1 MKKFDFTINGNKYSV
16 DIKEFEDEQA
26 TIHVNGTEY
35 LVEIHQEKKR
45 AAVKTP
51 KLVRESVVRQ
61 PGEGKIEKKAS
72 TGGFPVEAPLPGNI
86 FKLKVKVG
94 DTVQKGDSLL
104 ILEAMKME
112 NDVLADQAGEIKEIK
127 VREGDSVLQNDLL
140 LVIG

>member
-16 DIKEFEDEQA
+16 DIKDFEDEQA

-35 LVEIHQEKKR
+35 LVEIHQDKKP
-45 AAVKTP
+45 AVKTP

-61 PGEGKIEKKAS
+61 PGEGRIEKKAS
-72 TGGFPVEAPLPGNI
+72 TGGYPVEAPLPGSI

-112 NDVLADQAGEIKEIK
+112 NEVLADQAGVIKEIK
-127 VREGDSVLQNDLL
+127 VREGDAVLQNDLL

>member
-26 TIHVNGTEY
+26 TIQVNGTEY
-35 LVEIHQEKKR
+35 MVEIHQEKKKS
-45 AAVKTP
+45 VKTP

-61 PGEGKIEKKAS
+61 PGEGRIEKKAS
-72 TGGFPVEAPLPGNI
+72 AGGFPVEAPLPGSI

-94 DTVQKGDSLL
+94 DSVAKGDSLL

-112 NDVLADQAGEIKEIK
+112 NDVLADQAGVIKEINVK
-127 VREGDSVLQNDLL
+127 EGDAVLQNDLL
-140 LVIG
+140 LVIS

>member
-1 MKKFDFTINGNKYSV
+1 MKKFEFTINGNKYSV

-26 TIHVNGTEY
+26 TIQVNGTEY
-35 LVEIHQEKKR
+35 LVEIHQEKKKP
-45 AAVKTP
+45 AKTP

-61 PGEGKIEKKAS
+61 PGEGNITKKAS
-72 TGGFPVEAPLPGNI
+72 TGGFPVEAPLPGSI

-94 DTVQKGDSLL
+94 DTVVKGDSLL

-112 NDVLADQAGEIKEIK
+112 NDVLADQAGVIKEIK
-127 VREGDSVLQNDLL
+127 VKEGDAVLQNDLL

>member
-35 LVEIHQEKKR
+35 LVEVHQEKKR
-45 AAVKTP
+45 VKTP
-51 KLVRESVVRQ
+51 KLVRENVVRQ
-61 PGEGKIEKKAS
+61 PGEGHIAKKAS
-72 TGGFPVEAPLPGNI
+72 PGGFPVEAPLPGSI
-86 FKLKVKVG
+86 FKLKVKEG
-94 DTVQKGDSLL
+94 DTVAKGDSLL

-112 NDVLADQAGEIKEIK
+112 NDVLADQAGVIKEIK
-127 VREGDSVLQNDLL
+127 VKEGDAVLQNDLL

>member
-16 DIKEFEDEQA
+16 DIKEIEDELA

-35 LVEIHQEKKR
+35 IVEVHQDRKKP
-45 AAVKTP
+45 VKTP

-61 PGEGKIEKKAS
+61 PGEGHITKKQS
-72 TGGFPVEAPLPGNI
+72 TGGFPVEAPLPGSI

-94 DTVQKGDSLL
+94 DTVAKGDSLL

-112 NDVLADQAGEIKEIK
+112 NDVLADQAGVIKEIK
-127 VREGDSVLQNDLL
+127 VREGDAVLQNDLL
-140 LVIG
+140 LVIE

>member
-16 DIKEFEDEQA
+16 DIKEFEDDVA

-35 LVEIHQEKKR
+35 VVEVHQEKKKS
-45 AAVKTP
+45 VKTP
-51 KLVRESVVRQ
+51 KLVRENVVRQ
-61 PGEGKIEKKAS
+61 PGEGRIEKKAS
-72 TGGFPVEAPLPGNI
+72 PGGFPVEAPLPGSI

-94 DTVQKGDSLL
+94 DQVSKGDSLL

-112 NDVLADQAGEIKEIK
+112 NDVLADQAGVIKEIK
-127 VREGDSVLQNDLL
+127 VKEGDAVLQNDLL